1 MIGRLLGKARGIR
14 PRMVLIVTFVALLAT
29 VAATGANYVSARR
42 TVLAT
47 TQDHFMQQLRDDV
60 DRLAP
65 DLRLPLDQ
73 AALDELAG
81 RLGRHTVVVQGNLT
95 AENAENAI
103 YLDLEI
109 PADLRATVRDGSR
122 IVFQRVEARHTVML
136 VVGMPVLTTDEHFQ
150 RHPSGLE
157 VYGWF
162 PLYDQQ
168 RQIQEFATNGWLTG
182 AVAVPFAVI
191 VAWLAASAV
200 LRPVRR
206 LRDGA
211 RSLAR
216 GDLTTR
222 LPARGSD
229 ELAELAR
236 TFNDSAASLEASVG
250 ELRRMEADSRRF
262 VADVSHELRTPLAA
276 MTAVNEVLD
285 EDGAGL
291 PGDAGTAARLISS
304 ETKKLARLVDDLI
317 EISRFDSGTAR
328 LDRQETDLGELIT
341 GTLRTRQWG
350 DRVETDL
357 PSGIVAEVDGRRVD
371 VIVAN
376 LVGNAL
382 RHGGPP
388 VRVRLRSAGG
398 QAVVEVTDNGP
409 GLPEA
414 VLPHVFARFYKA
426 DAARTRSEGS
436 GLGLSI
442 AMKNAALHGG
452 IIEAGNQP
460 GGGAK
465 FTLRLPLEVS

>member
-1 MIGRLLGKARGIR
+1 MI
-14 PRMVLIVTFVALLAT
+14 LIVTFVALLAT

-42 TVLAT
+42 TVLTT
-47 TQDHFMQQLRDDV
+47 TQDHFMEQLRDDV

-65 DLRLPLDQ
+65 ELQLPLDQ

-81 RLGRHTVVVQGNLT
+81 RLGRRTIVVYGNLT
-95 AENAENAI
+95 AKNATYSDAA
-103 YLDLEI
+103 I

-122 IVFQRVEARHTVML
+122 VVFQRADNYGAAML
-136 VVGMPVLTTDEHFQ
+136 IVGMPVLTTDEHFQ
-150 RHPSGLE
+150 RRPSGLE

-162 PLYDQQ
+162 PLYEEE

-182 AVAVPFAVI
+182 AVAVPLAVI

-206 LRDGA
+206 LRDAA

-222 LPARGSD
+222 LPTRGSD

-250 ELRRMEADSRRF
+250 ELRRMEADARRF

-285 EDGAGL
+285 EEGARL

-317 EISRFDSGTAR
+317 EISRFDSGAAR

-341 GTLRTRQWG
+341 GTLRTRQWA
-350 DRVETDL
+350 DRVEADL
-357 PSGIVAEVDGRRVD
+357 PPGIVAEVDGRRVD

-382 RHGGPP
+382 RHGEPP
-388 VRVRLRSAGG
+388 VQVRLRSANG
-398 QAVVEVTDNGP
+398 QVVVEVTDHGP
-409 GLPEA
+409 GLPED
-414 VLPHVFARFYKA
+414 VLPHVFGRFYKA

-442 AMKNAALHGG
+442 ALKNATLHGG

-460 GGGAK
+460 GAGAK
-465 FTLRLPLEVS
+465 FTLRLPQEVS

>member
-1 MIGRLLGKARGIR
+1 
-14 PRMVLIVTFVALLAT
+14 MVLIVTFVALLAT

-73 AALDELAG
+73 AALDELHG
-81 RLGRHTVVVQGNLT
+81 RLGRHTVVVFGGLT
-95 AENAENAI
+95 AKDATYPAAEI
-103 YLDLEI
+103 SEG
-109 PADLRATVRDGSR
+109 LRATVRNGTQV
-122 IVFQRVEARHTVML
+122 VFQRVESQSTVLL

-157 VYGWF
+157 VYATF
-162 PLYDQQ
+162 SFYDQE
-168 RQIQEFATNGWLTG
+168 RQIREFATNGWRTG
-182 AVAVPFAVI
+182 AVAVPLAVI

-222 LPARGSD
+222 LPTRGSD

-276 MTAVNEVLD
+276 MAAVNEVLD
-285 EDGAGL
+285 EEGAQL

-317 EISRFDSGTAR
+317 EISRFDSGAAR
-328 LDRQETDLGELIT
+328 LDRAETDLGELIA

-350 DRVETDL
+350 DRVEADL
-357 PSGIVAEVDGRRVD
+357 PPGIVAEVDGRRVD

-382 RHGGPP
+382 RHGEPP
-388 VRVRLRSAGG
+388 VQVRLRSADG
-398 QAVVEVTDNGP
+398 QAVVEVTDHGP

-426 DAARTRSEGS
+426 DAARARSEGS

-452 IIEAGNQP
+452 TIEAGNEP

>member
-1 MIGRLLGKARGIR
+1 
-14 PRMVLIVTFVALLAT
+14 MVLIVTFVALLAT

-73 AALDELAG
+73 AALDELHG
-81 RLGRHTVVVQGNLT
+81 RLGRHTVVVFGGLT
-95 AENAENAI
+95 AKDATYPAAEI
-103 YLDLEI
+103 SEG
-109 PADLRATVRDGSR
+109 LRATVRNGTQV
-122 IVFQRVEARHTVML
+122 VFQRVENQSTVLL

-157 VYGWF
+157 VYASF
-162 PLYDQQ
+162 SFYDQE
-168 RQIQEFATNGWLTG
+168 RQIREFATNGWRTG
-182 AVAVPFAVI
+182 AVAVPLAVI

-222 LPARGSD
+222 LPTRGSD

-285 EDGAGL
+285 EEGAQL

-317 EISRFDSGTAR
+317 EISRFDSGAAR
-328 LDRQETDLGELIT
+328 LDRAETDLGELIA

-350 DRVETDL
+350 DRVEADL
-357 PSGIVAEVDGRRVD
+357 PPGIVAEVDGRRVD

-382 RHGGPP
+382 RHGEPP
-388 VRVRLRSAGG
+388 VQVRLRSAGG
-398 QAVVEVTDNGP
+398 QAVVEVTDHGQ

-452 IIEAGNQP
+452 TIEAGNEP